1 VFKNRVI
8 VKESWNEGEDADN
21 KWKEMA
27 THIQNVAIE
36 MFGVTRENKC
46 EPKDI

>member
-1 VFKNRVI
+1 V
-8 VKESWNEGEDADN
+8 
-21 KWKEMA
+21 